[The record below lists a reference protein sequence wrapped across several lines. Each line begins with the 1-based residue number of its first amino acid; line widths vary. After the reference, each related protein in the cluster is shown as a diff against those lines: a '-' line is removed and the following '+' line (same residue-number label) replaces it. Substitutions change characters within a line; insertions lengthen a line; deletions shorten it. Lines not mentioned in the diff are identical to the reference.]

1 MAALPLGIGPMELI
15 IILIIV
21 LLLFGPKRLP
31 QLGKSL
37 GKTVKA
43 IREGVESTDADDDDE
58 DDVKVKASEPTEE
71 KSSTT
76 DEV

>member
-1 MAALPLGIGPMELI
+1 MELI
-15 IILIIV
+15 IILIII

-43 IREGVESTDADDDDE
+43 IREGVESTDADDDDDE